1 MKKIVSAGLSALLL
15 CGMCAPAYAAN
26 TTAAPAASSGAQ
38 EAQTPVQLSFDK
50 LESTVRERNVSIK
63 SYDNTVKSAEKT
75 DVSDNYVLQ
84 YYNISSQITEYQKQ
98 VKELQQAINAS
109 PEDSALRRTLQ
120 SQKTALEQQIASL
133 QSQYR
138 DLGDEED
145 DAKDAQANT
154 VVSTRRSSQ
163 NAADLICLN
172 AENNYITI
180 QTLDYT
186 INQTDRQLAELDR
199 QIAAA
204 KKQVAL
210 GMAGTNTLSALQSQR
225 ETAAASRKTLD
236 TQYDSLMNTLAIQC
250 GYTTGTEFTLAALP
264 SVTAEQ
270 LAAVNYDTD
279 LAAALKNSYSIWSK
293 EDSMRSA
300 SDDYENGVTNNL
312 YAFEAAKIQRDA
324 EKENVT
330 AAFRALYKDLKEKQA
345 ALTAA
350 QQDLAQAQKTWKVQD
365 VQYKRGMISRQAY
378 QTAQDTMNTAQ
389 ETAAAAEINLLT
401 AYNTYEWATRGVM
414 TSTSAM

>member
-26 TTAAPAASSGAQ
+26 TAASSGAQ
-38 EAQTPVQLSFDK
+38 QAQTPVQLSFDK

-138 DLGDEED
+138 ELGDQED

-300 SDDYENGVTNNL
+300 SDDYENGVTNNQ